1 MDHPIASRAEWLS
14 ARKTLLER
22 EKALTRERDALCRQ
36 RRALPWVRIDKEYR
50 FETEDGA
57 RTLVE
62 LFDGCAQLLVYH
74 FMFAPDWEVGCKS
87 CSFWAD
93 SFHGSAAHLR
103 QRDTRF
109 TAVSRAPLATLLG
122 FRRRMGWSFPW
133 ASSQGSDFNFD
144 FGVSFRPDDAGGTY
158 NYAPKRFAAPE
169 LPGLSAFI
177 RDGET
182 VYHTYSTYG
191 RGIEPFNATYA
202 LLDLTPL
209 GRQEDGAGD
218 TMAWVKL
225 HDLYAT
231 G

>member
-1 MDHPIASRAEWLS
+1 MDHTTASRTDWLL
-14 ARKTLLER
+14 ARKALLER
-22 EKALTRERDALCRQ
+22 EKALTRERDALSTQ
-36 RRALPWVRIDKEYR
+36 RRALPWVRVDKDYR

-57 RTLVE
+57 RTLAE
-62 LFDGCAQLLVYH
+62 LFDGCTQLLVYH
-74 FMFAPDWEVGCKS
+74 FMYAPDWEVGCKS

-93 SFHGSAAHLR
+93 SFDGSVAHLR
-103 QRDTRF
+103 QRDTRL
-109 TAVSRAPLATLLG
+109 TAVSRAPLATLLA
-122 FRRRMGWSFPW
+122 FRQRMGWSFPW
-133 ASSQGSDFNFD
+133 ASSRESEFNFD
-144 FGVSFRPDDAGGTY
+144 FGVSFHPDDEDGVY

-182 VYHTYSTYG
+182 VYHTYSAYG

-202 LLDLTPL
+202 LLDMTPL

-218 TMAWVKL
+218 TMAWVRL

-231 G
+231 A